1 MNYWLLKSEP
11 SVFDIDDLAGKPKRT
26 APWDGVRNYQ
36 ARNYLRDGMKKGDEA
51 FFYYSSC
58 PEPGIAGIVRIVRAS
73 YPDPTAFEAGHE
85 HFDAGSDPKNPRW
98 VMVDVQLVRRLPKL
112 ISLEQLRAHAR
123 GKLKDLALLRTGN
136 RLSVMPVSEAQWRFI
151 LTL

>member
-1 MNYWLLKSEP
+1 M
-11 SVFDIDDLAGKPKRT
+11 
-26 APWDGVRNYQ
+26 RNYQ
-36 ARNYLRDGMKKGDEA
+36 ARNYLRDGMRKGDQA

-58 PEPGIAGIVRIVRAS
+58 PEPGIAGIVRIARAS

-98 VMVDVQLVRRLPKL
+98 FMVDVQLVRRLPKL
-112 ISLEQLRAHAR
+112 TSLEQLRAHAA

>member
-1 MNYWLLKSEP
+1 
-11 SVFDIDDLAGKPKRT
+11 
-26 APWDGVRNYQ
+26 VRNYQ
-36 ARNYLRDGMKKGDEA
+36 ARNYLRDGMKKGDQA

-58 PEPGIAGIVRIVRAS
+58 AEPGIAGIVRIARAS
-73 YPDPTAFEAGHE
+73 YPDPSAFEAGHE

-112 ISLEQLRAHAR
+112 IALDELRAHAA

>member
-11 SVFDIDDLAGKPKRT
+11 SVFGIDDLAAKPKRT

-36 ARNYLRDGMKKGDEA
+36 ARNYLRDGMSKGDEA

-58 PEPGIAGIVRIVRAS
+58 PEPGIAGIVRIARAS
-73 YPDPTAFEAGHE
+73 YPDRTAFEAGHE

-98 VMVDVQLVRRLPKL
+98 VMVDVQLVRRLPEL

-136 RLSVMPVSEAQWRFI
+136 RLSVMPVSEAEWRFI